1 MACDCHE
8 LFYMYVRRCKGVTSG
23 IKWICSDFCE
33 FVLIEFT
40 ALFSLRLKHSYESV
54 ARENHP

>member
-1 MACDCHE
+1 
-8 LFYMYVRRCKGVTSG
+8 MYVRRCKGVTSG